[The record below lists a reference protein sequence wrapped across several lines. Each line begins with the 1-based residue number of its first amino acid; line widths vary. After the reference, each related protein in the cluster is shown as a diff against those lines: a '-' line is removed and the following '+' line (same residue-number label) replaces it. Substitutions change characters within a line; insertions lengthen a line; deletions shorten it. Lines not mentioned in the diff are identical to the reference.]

1 VDGQAGSR
9 AIEILVED
17 YRVRGEL
24 VATGGPRRLVDI
36 LNAAEDIVSVRD
48 ARLDYPLSEEAEA
61 TCVPLAHVHLN
72 TILFAVPH
80 GPDVLFEEP
89 FQKVDKIP
97 VECTIVVP
105 GFQISANIHMLRDAD
120 PGESHLL
127 TTLHF
132 VALTDARVF
141 SLERPSISW
150 HADVIVANLKRA
162 VVYAPNV
169 KATAPVF

>member
-48 ARLDYPLSEEAEA
+48 ATLDYPLSEAAEA
-61 TCVPLAHVHLN
+61 QRVPVAHIHLN
-72 TILFAVPH
+72 TILFAIPH
-80 GPDVLFEEP
+80 GSDVLFEDP
-89 FQKVDKIP
+89 FEKVDKVP

-132 VALTDARVF
+132 VALTEARVF
-141 SLERPSISW
+141 SLARPSTSW
-150 HADVIVANLKRA
+150 QADVIVANLKRS
-162 VVYAPNV
+162 VVYAPTV
-169 KATAPVF
+169 RATAPVL